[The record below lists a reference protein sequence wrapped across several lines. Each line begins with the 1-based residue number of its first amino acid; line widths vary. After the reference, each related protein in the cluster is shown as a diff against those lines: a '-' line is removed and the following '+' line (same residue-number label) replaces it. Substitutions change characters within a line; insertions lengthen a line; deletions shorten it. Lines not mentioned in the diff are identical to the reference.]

1 MHFLVVPS
9 DPTWIVPCQ
18 VYSCHKCICKSVV
31 LLTVNEFGMI
41 NLYSTR
47 FSNQSI
53 LLLFIFY
60 LSLGGGGGGPGGTP
74 GGRYSIGMGGGP
86 GGGGPGGIAPAGM

>member
-1 MHFLVVPS
+1 M
-9 DPTWIVPCQ
+9 WIVPCQ

-31 LLTVNEFGMI
+31 LLTVNELGMI

-60 LSLGGGGGGPGGTP
+60 LSLGGGGGGPGG
-74 GGRYSIGMGGGP
+74 G
-86 GGGGPGGIAPAGM
+86 GGGGPTVWQVEEQNPQLPCPPTWTPLLFVKVEHHG